1 MSAEKSIKKMT
12 GVRLSMKGKLV
23 TSTLLIGAVLLISCI
38 ISLMEFTRMKH
49 YVTDLIAEDIN
60 SINVVNR
67 LADMSNRYNL
77 DILATIGDGTSSSIP
92 EFDNAYFK
100 SQCDSLRRMGAGNSV
115 RPMADSVMYA
125 YSAYM
130 LTSYELEDVLQS
142 DFIDS
147 RSWFFERLQPRFER
161 LHNDINRLTNAIYGD
176 LQKNS
181 ATFERGFYRSII
193 PGIVAVG
200 VALFLLILLLLF
212 ILGYYVNPLGKML
225 EELRAY
231 RSNDKKYSYQF
242 EGDDQLHQLNDS
254 ILELTGENR
263 QLRERV
269 RALKSERKE
278 ADKI

>member
-1 MSAEKSIKKMT
+1 MSGRKSIKKLE
-12 GVRLSMKGKLV
+12 GLHLSMRGKLV

-161 LHNDINRLTNAIYGD
+161 LHNDINRLTDAIYGD

-200 VALFLLILLLLF
+200 VALFLLLLLLLF
-212 ILGYYVNPLGKML
+212 ILGYYVNPLCRML
-225 EELRAY
+225 EEMRAY
-231 RSNDKKYSYQF
+231 RSNDKKYNCQF
-242 EGDDQLHQLNDS
+242 EGDDQLAELNEDIS
-254 ILELTGENR
+254 ELTGENR
-263 QLRERV
+263 QLRERL
-269 RALKSERKE
+269 RALKSAAKE
-278 ADKI
+278 SE